1 VTSPLARAARALAL
15 AAALIVLCAPA
26 ALAAPPAGFQE
37 TTAFSGLSSPTVVRF
52 ASDGRVFVAEQNGRI
67 KMWDNLFDP
76 TATVVADLGPKVH
89 NFWDRGLL
97 GFALDPQF
105 PTRPYLYAS
114 YAHDAAIG
122 GTAPRW
128 GDACPNPPGATG
140 DGCVISGRLSKLTLS
155 GDAVTNEQVLVEDWC
170 QQYPSHSVGALAFG
184 PDNAL
189 YMTAGDGASFNFADY
204 GQDGSPLNPCGDPP
218 GGVGGAM
225 TIPSAEGG
233 ALRSQDLRTS
243 GDPVNLDGS
252 VIRVDPDTGAG
263 LPNNPLAG
271 SSDANARRI
280 VGYGLRNPFRF
291 TVRPGTNELWIGDVG
306 WNTHEEI
313 NRIVNPVSGPTNF
326 GWPCREAGDLL
337 GTYRDLNICL
347 GLESQPGA
355 YTAPYFSYRHSDRV
369 VSGES
374 CPTGSSSIAGLA
386 FYNGG
391 SFPSSY
397 DGALFF
403 SDYSRRCIW
412 VMFRGS
418 GGLPDPSTRQTFNA
432 GAAGPVDLAVGP
444 GGDLFYAD
452 LSGGT
457 IRRIRFIS
465 DNQPPVARATANRT
479 SGSPPLDVTFDG
491 STSTDPDPGD
501 TLIYE
506 WDLDGDGAFDDSTSA
521 TPSRTY
527 TATSTDV
534 RLRVTDSR
542 GVSDTS
548 APITITTT
556 QNTAPQASI
565 DSPAASLQ
573 WRPGQQVTFTGSAT
587 DAEDGAL
594 GAAALSWT
602 LDLHHC
608 AIDDASN
615 CHVHRVQ
622 EWNGTA
628 SASFSAPDHEY
639 PSHLELTLTARD
651 SFGVTDV
658 ERLRLDPQ
666 TVQLSFASSPPG
678 LQLSVGGVTSTTPFT
693 RTVIKGSTNSIS
705 APTPQSSGG
714 QSVVFSSWS
723 DGGAR
728 SHDIVAPDSNTTYTA
743 TYAPDPGSQVP
754 GLVAALGFDE
764 LSGTSVTDSSGTGN
778 NGTILGA
785 ARTVAGRF
793 NGALSFD
800 GVNDWVTIPDS
811 PSLDLTGE
819 LTLEAWVRPTV
830 AASGAWRT
838 VLLKEQPGNLAY
850 ALYGNSDNARP
861 SGYVFTGGSEQGLR
875 GTAALA
881 ANTWTHLATTYGGGQ
896 LRLYV
901 NGTQVASRALT
912 GQIPTSADA
921 LRIGGNSVWPEWF
934 QGQIDEVRVYNRA
947 LSAAQVQADMNAPV
961 GAPPPPD
968 TQAPSA
974 PPSLTA
980 NGSLGQV
987 ALSWGAST
995 DNVGVARYNVH
1006 RSTTDGFTP
1015 SAANRV
1021 AQVTGTTR
1029 TDTGL
1034 GAGTYYY
1041 RVIAEDAAGNLSTP
1055 SPQAQATVTAD
1066 TTAPSVSITA
1076 PAAGATVSGVVA
1088 VNASSSDDVGVSG
1101 VQFRLDGQNLGAEDT
1116 SAPYSTSWDT
1126 TTASPGAHTLTAVA
1140 RDAAGNTRTSTAV
1153 NVTVDNSVPA
1163 PTGLVAAYGFNELS
1177 GTSVTDSSGSG
1188 NAGTVL
1194 GATRTVA
1201 GRYGGALSFD
1211 GVNDWVTVADSASL
1225 DLTGAMTLE
1234 AWVRPTTSAPDW
1246 RTVLLKEQPGGLA
1259 YSLYAG
1265 SGSSGPSGY
1274 VFVGGNDRG
1283 TPAVGM
1289 LATDTWTH
1297 LAVTYGGG
1305 QLRLYVNGTQ
1315 VATRAQTGNIL
1326 ASNGALRIGGNG
1338 VWPEWF
1344 QGQIDEVRVYN
1355 RALTAA
1361 QIGADLT
1368 TPVGP

>member
-1 VTSPLARAARALAL
+1 MNAGYRLYVNSRPRRAAAGLAL
-15 AAALIVLCAPA
+15 AAALLVLCVPA
-26 ALAAPPAGFQE
+26 AIAAPPAGFQE

-52 ASDGRVFVAEQNGRI
+52 AQDGRVFVAEQNGRI

-76 TATVVADLGPKVH
+76 SATVVADLGPQVH
-89 NFWDRGLL
+89 SFWDRGLL

-128 GDACPNPPGATG
+128 GDACPTPPGATG

-155 GDAVTNEQVLVEDWC
+155 GETVTNEQVLVEDWC

-184 PDNAL
+184 ADNAL

-204 GQDGSPLNPCGDPP
+204 GQDGNPLNPCGDPP

-252 VIRVDPDTGAG
+252 VIRVNPDTGAG

-271 SSDANARRI
+271 NSDANARRI
-280 VGYGLRNPFRF
+280 IGQGLRNPFRF

-313 NRIVNPVSGPTNF
+313 NRIVNPLTGPTNF
-326 GWPCREAGDLL
+326 GWPCREGGDLL
-337 GTYRDLNICL
+337 GTYRDLSICQ
-347 GLESQPGA
+347 GLESQPSA

-369 VSGES
+369 VAGET

-397 DGALFF
+397 NGALFF

-412 VMFRGS
+412 VMFAGTN
-418 GGLPDPSTRQTFNA
+418 GLPDPATRQTFNP

-465 DNQPPVARATANRT
+465 DNQPPVARASANPT
-479 SGSPPLDVTFDG
+479 SGTPPLAVNFSG
-491 STSTDPDPGD
+491 SASSDPDAGD

-506 WDLDGDGAFDDSTSA
+506 WDLDGDGAFDDSTSV

-527 TATSTDV
+527 TASSTAV

-548 APITITTT
+548 APITITTA

-565 DSPAASLQ
+565 DTPAASLQ
-573 WRPGQQVTFTGSAT
+573 WRPGQQITFTGSAT
-587 DAEDGAL
+587 DAEDGSL

-608 AIDDASN
+608 ALDDASN

-622 EWNGTA
+622 EWNGDA
-628 SASFSAPDHEY
+628 GDVFSAPDHEY
-639 PSHLELTLTARD
+639 PSYLELTLTARD

-693 RTVIKGSTNSIS
+693 RTVIRGSTNSIS

-764 LSGTSVTDSSGTGN
+764 LAGNSVTDSSGTGN

-785 ARTVAGRF
+785 TRTVAGRF

-811 PSLDLTGE
+811 PSLDMTQRADGGGLGE
-819 LTLEAWVRPTV
+819 TDGRRRRHLADRADEG
-830 AASGAWRT
+830 AARQPRLLPLRQLRQRSPERLGVHRRVGAGHSR
-838 VLLKEQPGNLAY
+838 
-850 ALYGNSDNARP
+850 S
-861 SGYVFTGGSEQGLR
+861 R
-875 GTAALA
+875 GTRGQ
-881 ANTWTHLATTYGGGQ
+881 HLDAPGHD
-896 LRLYV
+896 LR
-901 NGTQVASRALT
+901 R
-912 GQIPTSADA
+912 
-921 LRIGGNSVWPEWF
+921 R
-934 QGQIDEVRVYNRA
+934 
-947 LSAAQVQADMNAPV
+947 SAAAVRERDPGREPGAHGPDPVVERRAADRR
-961 GAPPPPD
+961 
-968 TQAPSA
+968 Q
-974 PPSLTA
+974 L
-980 NGSLGQV
+980 
-987 ALSWGAST
+987 
-995 DNVGVARYNVH
+995 GVARVVPGPDRRGARLQPRAQRGAGAGRH
-1006 RSTTDGFTP
+1006 ERPCGR
-1015 SAANRV
+1015 SAAAGRPGAQRAPEPHRHRLARPGGPQLGRV
-1021 AQVTGTTR
+1021 
-1029 TDTGL
+1029 
-1034 GAGTYYY
+1034 
-1041 RVIAEDAAGNLSTP
+1041 
-1055 SPQAQATVTAD
+1055 
-1066 TTAPSVSITA
+1066 
-1076 PAAGATVSGVVA
+1076 
-1088 VNASSSDDVGVSG
+1088 
-1101 VQFRLDGQNLGAEDT
+1101 DGQRGRGALQRAPLGHRGLHALGGQPGRPGRP
-1116 SAPYSTSWDT
+1116 APR
-1126 TTASPGAHTLTAVA
+1126 A
-1140 RDAAGNTRTSTAV
+1140 RTPAWR
-1153 NVTVDNSVPA
+1153 PA
-1163 PTGLVAAYGFNELS
+1163 PT
-1177 GTSVTDSSGSG
+1177 T
-1188 NAGTVL
+1188 
-1194 GATRTVA
+1194 
-1201 GRYGGALSFD
+1201 
-1211 GVNDWVTVADSASL
+1211 
-1225 DLTGAMTLE
+1225 TG
-1234 AWVRPTTSAPDW
+1234 
-1246 RTVLLKEQPGGLA
+1246 
-1259 YSLYAG
+1259 
-1265 SGSSGPSGY
+1265 
-1274 VFVGGNDRG
+1274 
-1283 TPAVGM
+1283 
-1289 LATDTWTH
+1289 
-1297 LAVTYGGG
+1297 
-1305 QLRLYVNGTQ
+1305 
-1315 VATRAQTGNIL
+1315 
-1326 ASNGALRIGGNG
+1326 
-1338 VWPEWF
+1338 
-1344 QGQIDEVRVYN
+1344 
-1355 RALTAA
+1355 
-1361 QIGADLT
+1361 
-1368 TPVGP
+1368 